1 MYVSL
6 VIWDVECCLIV
17 ESPLYLEG
25 ASGLFEFIVK
35 RQRKWAHGY
44 GNCWSYK
51 TSSWNNA
58 YKRLAGHEYADISG
72 DLGVDARM

>member
-1 MYVSL
+1 M
-6 VIWDVECCLIV
+6 IV

-35 RQRKWAHGY
+35 RHKMGTWFIVIVEVTKLQ
-44 GNCWSYK
+44 
-51 TSSWNNA
+51 TINNA